1 MARVSTR
8 RNQQPPVAPRTA
20 GRVNPVRF
28 LQETLN
34 ELKPP
39 RTVWPSREETARLTV
54 IVLILAGLM
63 SAYLGGLD
71 RIFDATFTR
80 FVLLS

>member
-1 MARVSTR
+1 MARVSSR
-8 RNQQPPVAPRTA
+8 RNQQPASPGA
-20 GRVNPVRF
+20 GPRVNPVRF
-28 LQETLN
+28 LQETVN

-39 RTVWPSREETARLTV
+39 RSVWPSREETARLTV
-54 IVLILAGLM
+54 IVLVLAGLM

-71 RIFDATFTR
+71 RLIDQTFTR

>member
-1 MARVSTR
+1 MARASTR
-8 RNQQPPVAPRTA
+8 RNQPPVAPGTA

-28 LQETLN
+28 LQETVN

-54 IVLILAGLM
+54 IVLILAGIM

-71 RIFDATFTR
+71 RLIDQTFTR
-80 FVLLS
+80 WVLL

>member
-1 MARVSTR
+1 LARASTR
-8 RNQQPPVAPRTA
+8 RNQPPVAPGAA
-20 GRVNPVRF
+20 GRINPVRF
-28 LQETLN
+28 LQETVN

-54 IVLILAGLM
+54 IVLILAGIM

-71 RIFDATFTR
+71 RLIDQTFTR
-80 FVLLS
+80 WVLL

>member
-8 RNQQPPVAPRTA
+8 RNQAPISPRNA

-39 RTVWPSREETARLTV
+39 RSSWPTREETVRLTV
-54 IVLILAGLM
+54 IVIVLAGIM
-63 SAYLGGLD
+63 AFFLGGLD
-71 RIFDATFTR
+71 RLFAETFTR
-80 FVLLS
+80 FVL